1 VADSAISAGMVLL
14 VIGMVTRRFPLR

>member
-14 VIGMVTRRFPLR
+14 VIGMLTRRFPLR